1 MGGPGPPPAP
11 RTCSGPPR
19 YIPRRPRGA
28 PGLGRVVGGG
38 VSLFHMS
45 RLSAS
50 VIPEAIASGRGSGRG
65 GQWWEV
71 GGPARGPRPAAT
83 CRNSVHK
90 VEGHGCPPQTHPRA
104 PRGLPATRPGAA
116 APRPAST
123 RHRAPG
129 LGLRL
134 LLFGF
139 FNFFILFLCCFYFLF
154 FFHFSFFSSFP
165 LPPLLP
171 LPLPPL
177 FLLIFFLFF
186 FLILNIF
193 FLFFSFY
200 FLIS

>member
-1 MGGPGPPPAP
+1 MGGPGPPRPPGPA
-11 RTCSGPPR
+11 
-19 YIPRRPRGA
+19 RRHLGTFHAGHGVLRGW
-28 PGLGRVVGGG
+28 GGWWWGG

-50 VIPEAIASGRGSGRG
+50 IIPEAIASGRGSGRG

-71 GGPARGPRPAAT
+71 GGPTRGPRPAAA

-139 FNFFILFLCCFYFLF
+139 FNFFILFLCCFYFLIFLPF
-154 FFHFSFFSSFP
+154 FF
-165 LPPLLP
+165 
-171 LPLPPL
+171 L
-177 FLLIFFLFF
+177 FLLFHFPPFCPSLFSPF
-186 FLILNIF
+186 SSS
-193 FLFFSFY
+193 FSFY
-200 FLIS
+200 FSFSFLIFSFCSFPFIF